1 MKKIFEGLVVLI
13 IFSFTVF
20 LHAAWAEEKTDRPIP
35 EEGGVFSL
43 GEVVVTGE
51 AAEEVTTVDVVNREQ
66 IDLTTSNNVS
76 EALNTLPGV
85 FISVGNKNERNFNV
99 RGFNERYVPVL
110 YDGIP
115 IYVPNDGYVDTGKLP
130 TGNISQITVTKGV
143 SSVLYGPNTMGG
155 VINIVSKKPVERFE
169 GNASVEYSQED
180 TWNTTLNL
188 GSKLD
193 KFYITA
199 GGGYVNSDG
208 FRLSDDFT
216 PTENENGGTRDNSDS
231 KQWNGAFKAGFT
243 PAEGQE
249 FAVGVNHVKSEWGLP
264 PNAYDERP
272 RYWRFTDWKKTTY
285 YLIGDSRITDGLTA
299 KVRAFHD
306 TYFNVLDSYDDDT
319 YSAETMRYA
328 FHSTYDD
335 YSNGGSLVLHAKYI
349 PRNTLGFSFHYKQD
363 VHREQDDY
371 GADWE
376 RYESKILSYGLEDAI
391 QVTETV
397 SAVVGASYDV
407 QKPEYAN
414 GGPLRDDDTSFNPQA
429 GINWSVLKDTTL
441 YASVGKK
448 TRFPTLLELYS
459 GLFDRNVPN
468 PNLEKEEAVNYE
480 AGVRQNL
487 PLKTF
492 AEFNL
497 YYSDVKNLIVSK
509 ELPSGD
515 DQFQNVG
522 KARYQGF
529 EVNLNTG
536 FVPRNDIRL
545 SYTYLDAGDKSPN
558 SKTGHLEE
566 TPKHKF
572 YVSDL
577 FKLNDLIS
585 LFGKVMWY
593 SKQWYEDADTEE
605 WKTLDGFW
613 TADAKIIANL
623 TKSLSVEA
631 GAKNIFDKN
640 YQLSY
645 GFPREGRTFFGVV
658 RFAF

>member
-1 MKKIFEGLVVLI
+1 MGRMFNGLTVLFI
-13 IFSFTVF
+13 LCLGVF
-20 LHAAWAEEKTDRPIP
+20 LTAAWAEEGVDRSISK
-35 EEGGVFSL
+35 EKGVFSL

-51 AAEEVTTVDVVNREQ
+51 AVEEVTTVDVINREQ
-66 IDLTTSNNVS
+66 IDLTNSNNVS
-76 EALNTLPGV
+76 DALNTLPGV

-180 TWNTTLNL
+180 TWNTNFNL
-188 GSKLD
+188 GSKVD

-199 GGGYVNSDG
+199 GGGYLNSDG
-208 FRLSDDFT
+208 FRLSHDFT
-216 PTENENGGTRDNSDS
+216 PTMNENGGTRDNSDS
-231 KQWNGAFKAGFT
+231 KQWNGTFKAGFT

-249 FAVGVNHVKSEWGLP
+249 FAVGVNHVKSERGLP
-264 PNAYDERP
+264 PNAYDARP

-306 TYFNVLDSYDDDT
+306 KYFNVLDSYDDDT
-319 YSAETMRYA
+319 YSTETMRYA

-335 YSNGGSLVLHAKYI
+335 HSNGGSLVLHTTYI

-376 RYESKILSYGLEDAI
+376 RYESRIFSYGLEDAV
-391 QVTETV
+391 QLTETV
-397 SAVVGASYDV
+397 SAVLGASYDV
-407 QKPEYAN
+407 QKPQYAN
-414 GGPLRDDDTSFNPQA
+414 GGPVRDDDTSFNPQV
-429 GINWSVLKDTTL
+429 GISWSVLKDTSL

-480 AGVRQNL
+480 AGVRQTL
-487 PLKTF
+487 PFKTF

-509 ELPSGD
+509 ELASGD

-529 EVNLNTG
+529 EVNLDTG
-536 FVPRNDIRL
+536 FVPRNDIRV
-545 SYTYLDAGDKSPN
+545 SYTYLDAGDRSPN
-558 SKTGHLEE
+558 RKTGHLEE
-566 TPKHKF
+566 TPKHKL

-577 FKLNDLIS
+577 FKVNDRVS
-585 LFGKVMWY
+585 LFGKATYY
-593 SKQWYEDADTEE
+593 SKQYYEDSDTGE
-605 WKTLDGFW
+605 WKTLGGFC
-613 TADAKIIANL
+613 TADAKVIINITKCL
-623 TKSLSVEA
+623 TVEA

-640 YQLSY
+640 YELSY
-645 GFPREGRTFFGVV
+645 GFPREGRTFFGLA

>member
-1 MKKIFEGLVVLI
+1 MRKKVKRMAVL
-13 IFSFTVF
+13 FVF
-20 LHAAWAEEKTDRPIP
+20 CFAASLAAAWAQEGKDPP
-35 EEGGVFSL
+35 VSDKGGVFSL

-51 AAEEVTTVDVVNREQ
+51 AAEEVTTVDVVNQEQ

-76 EALNTLPGV
+76 DALNTLPGV
-85 FISVGNKNERNFNV
+85 FLSVGQKNERNFNI

-110 YDGIP
+110 FDGIP

-130 TGNISQITVTKGV
+130 TGNISEITVTKGV

-155 VINIVSKKPVERFE
+155 VINIISRKPVERFE

-180 TWNTTLNL
+180 TWNTNLNV
-188 GSKLD
+188 GSKMD
-193 KFYITA
+193 KFYVSA
-199 GGGYVNSDG
+199 SGGYLNSDG
-208 FRLSDDFT
+208 FRMSDDFT
-216 PTENENGGTRDNSDS
+216 PTMNENGGTRDNSDVE
-231 KQWNGAFKAGFT
+231 QWNGAFKAGFT

-264 PNAYDERP
+264 PSVYDMRP
-272 RYWRFTDWKKTTY
+272 RFWRFTDWKKTTY
-285 YLIGDSRITDGLTA
+285 YVIGDSRITDGLTA

-306 TYFNVLDSYDDDT
+306 KYFNVLDSYDNDT
-319 YSAETMRYA
+319 YSTQNLPFA

-335 YSNGGSLVLHAKYI
+335 YCNGGSVVLHAAYI
-349 PRNTLGFSFHYKQD
+349 PRNDLGFSFHYKQD

-376 RYESKILSYGLEDAI
+376 RYESRLYSYGLEDAI
-391 QVTETV
+391 KLTESV

-414 GGPLRDDDTSFNPQA
+414 GGPLRDEDSSFNPQA
-429 GINWSVLKDTTL
+429 GITWSVLKDTNL

-492 AEFNL
+492 AEFNV
-497 YYSDVKNLIVSK
+497 YYSDVKHLIVSK

-529 EVNLNTG
+529 EVNLNTE
-536 FVPRNDIRL
+536 FVPRNNLGL
-545 SYTYLDAGDKSPN
+545 SYTYLDAGDRSPN
-558 SKTGHLEE
+558 RKTGHLEE
-566 TPKHKF
+566 TPKHKL

-577 FKLNDLIS
+577 FKLTDRIS
-585 LFGKVMWY
+585 LFGKVLWY
-593 SKQWYEDADTEE
+593 SKQWYEDADTGE
-605 WKTLDGFW
+605 WKTLSGFW
-613 TADAKIIANL
+613 TADAKIIVSL
-623 TKSLSVEA
+623 TKNLSIEA
-631 GAKNIFDKN
+631 GAKNILDKN

-645 GFPREGRTFFGVV
+645 GFPRAGRTLFGVA
-658 RFAF
+658 RLSF